1 MNRNLLLLSLLF
13 SFFRMSLNTFKT
25 VIIVLLLLYVFIL
38 FMNYMLMVR
47 NHITL
52 ILILY
57 SFIRI
62 LYLFLNSTIYFI
74 IRYHHSTKSIIVT
87 KLFFICNHFKMVH
100 IILILITLDQYHL
113 HYILIKYCPSLNIIG

>member
-1 MNRNLLLLSLLF
+1 MF
-13 SFFRMSLNTFKT
+13 LNTFKI
-25 VIIVLLLLYVFIL
+25 VIAMLSLLYEFIL

-62 LYLFLNSTIYFI
+62 LFIFLNSTIYSI
-74 IRYHHSTKSIIVT
+74 IKYHHSTISIIVI
-87 KLFFICNHFKMVH
+87 KLFLICNHFKMVH
-100 IILILITLDQYHL
+100 IILILITSNQYHL